1 MNKAMFMEAIEKSL
15 SHVFLFQELKEE
27 SLKEIAYN
35 YRRITY
41 PAGNMIVMTEDM
53 GQTFYVIEEGRV
65 KISLASDNLQEV
77 TISLLGPGDF
87 FGEMSILDE
96 NPRAADVV
104 ALGDVKL
111 LVVQKGD
118 FLNHLHKYPVI
129 SINLLRVLC
138 ERLRKVNKRVR
149 NKNLSS
155 NGKVIQALL
164 EIAEE
169 QGVVIKEG
177 ILLPLLTHQEWSYY
191 ADVSRETFTRSINA
205 FKKAEL
211 VLTYDLNPK
220 QFIITDKENLKEH
233 IN

>member
-1 MNKAMFMEAIEKSL
+1 MENIEKSL
-15 SHVFLFQELKEE
+15 AYVSLFE
-27 SLKEIAYN
+27 EIAEEGLDVIAKN

-41 PAGNMIVMTEDM
+41 PAGNMIVMSEDM
-53 GQTFYVIEEGRV
+53 GGTFYVIEDGRV

-96 NPRAADVV
+96 SPRAADVV
-104 ALGDVKL
+104 ALSDVKL
-111 LVVQKGD
+111 LVIQKEN
-118 FLNHLHKYPVI
+118 FIEHLHKFPSI
-129 SINLLRVLC
+129 SINLLRVMC

-164 EIAEE
+164 EVADE
-169 QGVVIKEG
+169 QAKIIKEG
-177 ILLPLLTHQEWSYY
+177 ILLPHLTHQEWAFY

-205 FKKAEL
+205 LKKTGL
-211 VLTYDLNPK
+211 VLTYEINSK
-220 QFIITDKENLKEH
+220 QFVITDPDELRTH
-233 IN
+233 IS

>member
-1 MNKAMFMEAIEKSL
+1 MESIEKTLAYVSL
-15 SHVFLFQELKEE
+15 FEE
-27 SLKEIAYN
+27 IAEDGLKEIAHN
-35 YRRITY
+35 YRRVSY

-53 GQTFYVIEEGRV
+53 GGTFYVIEDGRV

-77 TISLLGPGDF
+77 TISLLGSGDF

-96 NPRAADVV
+96 SPRAADVV

-111 LVVQKGD
+111 LVIQKEH
-118 FLNHLHKYPVI
+118 FFEHLHKFPSI
-129 SINLLRVLC
+129 SINLLRVMC

-164 EIAEE
+164 EVADE
-169 QGVVIKEG
+169 QAKIIKEG
-177 ILLPLLTHQEWSYY
+177 TLLPHLTHQEWAFY
-191 ADVSRETFTRSINA
+191 ADVSRETFTRTINA
-205 FKKAEL
+205 LKKTDL
-211 VLTYDLNPK
+211 VLPYEINSK
-220 QFIITDKENLKEH
+220 QFIITNPEKLKEH

>member
-1 MNKAMFMEAIEKSL
+1 MEPIEKSL
-15 SHVFLFQELKEE
+15 AYVFLFQEIGEDGL
-27 SLKEIAYN
+27 SDLARSF
-35 YRRITY
+35 RRVNC
-41 PAGNMIVMTEDM
+41 PAGNMIVMSEDM
-53 GQTFYVIEEGRV
+53 GQTFYVIEDGRV

-96 NPRAADVV
+96 SPRAADVV
-104 ALGDVKL
+104 ALSDVKL

-118 FLNHLHKYPVI
+118 FINHLHKYPSI
-129 SINLLRVLC
+129 SINLLRVFC

-155 NGKVIQALL
+155 NGKVIQAML

-169 QGVVIKEG
+169 QAIVMKEG
-177 ILLPLLTHQEWSYY
+177 MLLPHLTHQEWAFY
-191 ADVSRETFTRSINA
+191 ADVSRETFTRSVNA
-205 FKKAEL
+205 LKKLNL
-211 VLTYDLNPK
+211 VQPYEGNPK
-220 QFIITDKENLKEH
+220 QFIIVDQEKLKQN